1 MKQKMT
7 SRRLAL
13 KQLASAAALGVLAT
27 LRVGPALASATIGKL
42 YGTRIPGVQ
51 GKVISKQD
59 SNYELWRQAMVWH
72 KSKPKR
78 YPELIVQAQS
88 VEDIVA
94 AVKYAAHNKLKVSMR
109 AGGHNSTGTSVRD
122 GGMVI
127 DLSALREVRID
138 TSKQTASIQ
147 PGVRSLQLTRAA
159 EKQGLSFPVPH
170 CPSVG
175 VSGFALGGGIGLNY
189 AQHGGMATHS
199 IVGAEV
205 VTAEGKLVTV
215 NANENSDLFWAVR
228 GAGPGFFGV
237 VTRLHLQLYPL
248 PKAIMTSSYISPLD
262 DLEMV
267 TSNLEKIR
275 KENDVSRV
283 ELLVVLTQNPEA
295 PPEAPPEESKIC
307 FFIAFAYEDS
317 VAEARA
323 LLEPFSRSDLAV
335 KSAVKNEYVEF
346 SMEELHDKYFSLRD
360 PAGRQGRYK
369 VDNVLTNDGS
379 GVLHAL
385 ADHFRNKAP
394 TKDCHILAS
403 YNMNMEH
410 KADSC
415 FSWVADSYV
424 GCYAIWDKE
433 EEDDINYDWLSKTL
447 PLMDPFAIGH
457 YPNEVEPRHTDRY
470 RKCYSEEDWKR
481 LEQLRNKYDP
491 SGVFHQ
497 YLTQSEAMGV

>member
-1 MKQKMT
+1 
-7 SRRLAL
+7 
-13 KQLASAAALGVLAT
+13 
-27 LRVGPALASATIGKL
+27 
-42 YGTRIPGVQ
+42 
-51 GKVISKQD
+51 
-59 SNYELWRQAMVWH
+59 
-72 KSKPKR
+72 
-78 YPELIVQAQS
+78 
-88 VEDIVA
+88 
-94 AVKYAAHNKLKVSMR
+94 
-109 AGGHNSTGTSVRD
+109 
-122 GGMVI
+122 MVI
-127 DLSALREVRID
+127 DLSALRDVRID

-205 VTAEGKLVTV
+205 VTAEGKLVIV
-215 NANENSDLFWAVR
+215 NANENPDLFWAVR

-248 PKAIMTSSYISPLD
+248 PKAIMTSSYIAPLD
-262 DLEMV
+262 QLEMV

-283 ELLVVLTQNPEA
+283 ELLVVLTQHPEA
-295 PPEAPPEESKIC
+295 PPEVPPEESKIC

-323 LLEPFSRSDLAV
+323 LLEPFARSDLAV
-335 KSAVKNEYVEF
+335 KSVAKNEFVEF

-394 TKDCHILAS
+394 TKDCHILAA

-415 FSWVADSYV
+415 FSWVADCYV
-424 GCYAIWDKE
+424 GCYAIWDRE

-470 RKCYSEEDWKR
+470 RKCYSDEDWKR
-481 LEQLRNKYDP
+481 LAQLRNKYDP

-497 YLTQSEAMGV
+497 YLTQSEAKGVRGQ